1 MSNQMPSLIAGLSHD
16 HPELAHVDT
25 IASSQDIKFVSK
37 SGKDAALISYVS
49 PLAVKLAAKANLEAF
64 QVATCITQQ
73 IACLSA
79 NLSDNCDILPP
90 SPYFHCPFWS
100 YFTIQL
106 NQAGWIYLN
115 LTDDGTARWLERM
128 TVIQADNN
136 YPNQD
141 VRSSSPTIRHTPLAV
156 EPPVQLAPQEWS
168 HRWPNVWPI
177 VWAAQYVH
185 GRTLALLQLADREGL
200 RPYVLRSFNDYAWD
214 DRTFLSANCRNS
226 NTDNE
231 QTTRSSDSYPWMNEQ
246 FQLRLQHP
254 SEWELIRCFITLTDE
269 WGNCE
274 RSYTPQQV
282 LRHIQLLVQCFEDF
296 YRQCRVFGD
305 IAQEQPELAQARLG
319 LVQIT
324 QRLMQIL
331 LEQGLGIVALREL

>member
-1 MSNQMPSLIAGLSHD
+1 MPSLIAGLSQA
-16 HPELAHVDT
+16 HPGLAHVDT

-37 SGKDAALISYVS
+37 SGKDAILISYVS
-49 PLAVKLAAKANLEAF
+49 PLAVKLAAKANRDVL

-73 IACLSA
+73 IACLSV

-90 SPYFHCPFWS
+90 SPYFHGPFWS
-100 YFTIQL
+100 YFTIQP

-115 LTDDGTARWLERM
+115 LTDAGTARWLERM
-128 TVIQADNN
+128 TLIQANHN

-141 VRSSSPTIRHTPLAV
+141 VRLSSPTIRHTSFAV

-168 HRWPNVWPI
+168 QRWPDAWPSI
-177 VWAAQYVH
+177 WAAQYVH
-185 GRTLALLQLADREGL
+185 GRTLALLQLADRAGL
-200 RPYVLRSFNDYAWD
+200 RQYSFGDQDDQVLNALNN
-214 DRTFLSANCRNS
+214 RTVLLANCS
-226 NTDNE
+226 DLNTDNE
-231 QTTRSSDSYPWMNEQ
+231 PTTMSPGPYPWLNEQ

-282 LRHIQLLVQCFEDF
+282 LRHIQLLVQCFEEF
-296 YRQCRVFGD
+296 YRQCRLFGE

-319 LVQIT
+319 LIQIT

-331 LEQGLGIVALREL
+331 LEEGLGIVALQEL